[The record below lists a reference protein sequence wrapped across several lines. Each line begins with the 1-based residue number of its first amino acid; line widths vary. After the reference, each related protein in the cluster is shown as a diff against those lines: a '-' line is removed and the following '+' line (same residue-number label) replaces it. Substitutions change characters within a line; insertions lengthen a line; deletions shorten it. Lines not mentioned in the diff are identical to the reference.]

1 MKRAYCVGIVGHR
14 FLGKRET
21 EDFVIKRFRSILT
34 ATRSENPDLVAV
46 SAIAE
51 GADTY
56 FAQVAI
62 SLGIPLQVVRPFS
75 AYSDDFVTDVARRTY
90 LNLRSGA
97 LQEEI
102 LPFADR
108 SEEAYFAAMQWVVYR
123 SDLLIAVWDGSPG
136 RGKGGTANAVRQV
149 RELRRAWIHLD
160 VTNHSQYSYGTH
172 GKGIQMA

>member
-1 MKRAYCVGIVGHR
+1 MKRAYSVGIVGHR

-21 EDFVIKRFRSILT
+21 EDFVIKHCWSILS
-34 ATRSENPDLVAV
+34 ATRSEYPDLVAV
-46 SAIAE
+46 SAIAQ

-56 FAQVAI
+56 FAQVAK

-75 AYSDDFVTDVARRTY
+75 AYSNDFVTEAARQTY
-90 LNLRSGA
+90 LDLRSAA

-108 SEEAYFAAMQWVVYR
+108 SEDAYFAAMQWVVSR

-136 RGKGGTANAVRQV
+136 RGRGGTADAVRQV
-149 RELRRAWIHLD
+149 RELQRLWIHLD
-160 VTNHSQYSYGTH
+160 VTSHTQYSYGIH